1 MWIKIQR
8 LDALLSENDFTFLA
22 LCRVQRDDVSTVR
35 EEQIPR
41 ARRFADARDVIHRIK
56 SGMTSTLVR
65 SYNPKQI
72 CNHNLKSTSKFFNH
86 TFKIDAN
93 LRAIVLECGTFVDIL
108 TNLWI
113 FLRSD
118 ITAIAR
124 TNVPATCQVL
134 APVFASAVA
143 GIRASAGRVA
153 TSLVRFVLT
162 VILQIA
168 DKFLWHAIAIGASE
182 LLVGITRFGTFSAQC
197 DVVLV

>member
-1 MWIKIQR
+1 
-8 LDALLSENDFTFLA
+8 
-22 LCRVQRDDVSTVR
+22 
-35 EEQIPR
+35 
-41 ARRFADARDVIHRIK
+41 
-56 SGMTSTLVR
+56 
-65 SYNPKQI
+65 
-72 CNHNLKSTSKFFNH
+72 
-86 TFKIDAN
+86 
-93 LRAIVLECGTFVDIL
+93 VLECGTFVDIL

-124 TNVPATCQVL
+124 TNVPATRQVL
-134 APVFASAVA
+134 ASVFASAVA